1 VEFLDWGGRYGTG
14 GLEIR
19 SRALHEAW
27 LATVSCP
34 VIRLEGDLSADKQL
48 GQLETSLEEAF

>member
-1 VEFLDWGGRYGTG
+1 M
-14 GLEIR
+14 R

-34 VIRLEGDLSADKQL
+34 VIRMEGELSL
-48 GQLETSLEEAF
+48 REEMTRIEQFCAAS